1 MSQRP
6 ITPSGG
12 PLLPRLLNALFLR
25 RSFYDAVAA
34 DRRATGPAGAVVCL
48 AAVAR
53 ESVALY
59 QLSQASQGW
68 GLILALI
75 VVFAIVRWLL
85 YAAVMYP
92 IARALSRQ
100 PVEFKRLLRCLGFA
114 ETPAVLSL
122 LGFLVDDSLF
132 PYVQFGVG
140 VWLLLA
146 TIVAVRSAT
155 GERTGRAILIGVLG
169 FAAYLAIGLASD
181 IALHRPEAGPAA

>member
-1 MSQRP
+1 MNPRP
-6 ITPSGG
+6 ISPSGG
-12 PLLPRLLNALFLR
+12 PLLPRLLNAVLLR

-34 DRRATGPAGAVVCL
+34 DTRATGPAGAVVCL
-48 AAVAR
+48 AAIAR

-59 QLSQASQGW
+59 QLSEASQGW

-75 VVFAIVRWLL
+75 VVFAILRWLL
-85 YAAVMYP
+85 YASVMYP
-92 IARALSRQ
+92 IARGLSSQ

-114 ETPAVLSL
+114 ETPAVISL
-122 LGFLVDDSLF
+122 VGFLVDDSLF

-155 GERTGRAILIGVLG
+155 GERTRRAILIGVLG
-169 FAAYLAIGLASD
+169 FAAYLAIGVASD
-181 IALHRPEAGPAA
+181 IALHGPQAAPSA

>member
-1 MSQRP
+1 MTQRP
-6 ITPSGG
+6 ITPSSG
-12 PLLPRLLNALFLR
+12 PLLPRLLNAVLLR

-34 DRRATGPAGAVVCL
+34 DTRATGPAGAVVCL
-48 AAVAR
+48 AAIAR

-75 VVFAIVRWLL
+75 VVFAVVRWLL
-85 YAAVMYP
+85 YATVMYP
-92 IARALSRQ
+92 IARALSHQ

-114 ETPAVLSL
+114 ETPAVVSL
-122 LGFLVDDSLF
+122 VGFLVDDSLF

-155 GERTGRAILIGVLG
+155 GERTGRAIVIGVLG
-169 FAAYLAIGLASD
+169 FAAYLTIGLASD
-181 IALHRPEAGPAA
+181 IALHGTAAGPSA

>member
-6 ITPSGG
+6 ISPSGG
-12 PLLPRLLNALFLR
+12 PLLPRLFNALLLR

-34 DRRATGPAGAVVCL
+34 DTRATGPAGAVVCL

-59 QLSQASQGW
+59 QLSEASQGW

-75 VVFAIVRWLL
+75 VVFAILRWLL
-85 YAAVMYP
+85 YASVMYP
-92 IARALSRQ
+92 IARALSSQ
-100 PVEFKRLLRCLGFA
+100 PVEYKRLLRCLGFA
-114 ETPAVLSL
+114 ETPAVISL
-122 LGFLVDDSLF
+122 VGFLVDDSLF

-155 GERTGRAILIGVLG
+155 GERTRRAILIGVLG
-169 FAAYLAIGLASD
+169 FAAYLAIGVASD
-181 IALHRPEAGPAA
+181 IALHTPEIAPSA